1 MLFDK
6 KRILKSAKLTTGLK
20 DFGEEDFIEPMEIL
34 TSDYRTG
41 ANLNRLGRFAAWTYL
56 HRMLSNRLRL
66 NAFYKQQKTSEQRID
81 RPIFIVGLP
90 RTGSTLLHEMM
101 AMHSDLRAPLF
112 WETSF
117 VPKNSPTDLFRRWL
131 AKGQIITL
139 NALSPGFKAVHR
151 LGTEQPHECIT
162 MQAASLRSMQFHA
175 ANNVKNYNDWLKQC
189 DWQPAYH
196 YHEIFLKC
204 LQAHKKEKPKRWIL
218 KAPGHLLSMP
228 ALFEKYPDSKII
240 QLHRDPSEVIPSMAS
255 LFFHIRKPF
264 TSCAVKEEIGDDV
277 KTQWFNGISA
287 TMKYRAE
294 NPEKNSRFIDINY
307 KSLILD
313 PLRSLKEIGTHCDL
327 KIGDNY
333 EQLIKNYL
341 DRHPK
346 GKHGKHQYSLKQFG
360 LCENELKSLFRE
372 YRENHII

>member
-1 MLFDK
+1 MLFDNK
-6 KRILKSAKLTTGLK
+6 KILKIAMLTTGLK

-41 ANLNRLGRFAAWTYL
+41 ANLNRLGRLAAWSYL

-66 NAFYKQQKTSEQRID
+66 NAFNKKRNILRQKID

-112 WETSF
+112 WEASF
-117 VPKNSPTDLFRRWL
+117 VPENSATDFFRRCL

-139 NALSPGFKAVHR
+139 NTLSPSFKTVHPM
-151 LGTEQPHECIT
+151 GSEQPHECIT

-175 ANNVKNYNDWLKQC
+175 ANNVRNYNEWLRQC

-196 YHEIFLKC
+196 YHEMFLKC
-204 LQAHKKEKPKRWIL
+204 LQAHQKETSKRWIL
-218 KAPGHLLSMP
+218 KAPGHLLSMS
-228 ALFEKYPDSKII
+228 ALFEKYPDAKII

-264 TSCAVKEEIGDDV
+264 TSRAKKEEIGDDV
-277 KTQWFNGISA
+277 KNQWFDGICA
-287 TMKYRAE
+287 TMKYRID
-294 NPEKNSRFIDINY
+294 NPEKDSRFIDINY
-307 KSLILD
+307 KALILD
-313 PLRSLKEIGTHCDL
+313 PQRSLQEIAAHCDL
-327 KIGDNY
+327 KIGDKY
-333 EQLIKNYL
+333 SQSISKYL
-341 DRHPK
+341 DHHPK
-346 GKHGKHQYSLKQFG
+346 GKHGTHQYNLEQFG
-360 LCENELKSLFRE
+360 LCDNDLKSIFKE
-372 YRENHII
+372 YKEKYIL